1 MTSHNEKNLCLKVVS
16 VRPNNL
22 NKLKTPASTF
32 LFDKVS
38 GLLKGVINSNDLTT
52 YRTAAGSAL
61 ATALFSNP
69 QSKVVVIFGTGP
81 QALVHLKFMLFVR
94 KTLEKVYIVTKRS
107 INDLDVETVAKF
119 KDIFQLVEFVFINSN
134 NNAIGDLLQ
143 KADIICTC
151 TNSKVPVFNG
161 NLVNKGTHINA
172 IGSYT
177 LDTAEL
183 DDALMK
189 KLTKVLVDS
198 KVEAKK
204 EAGEL
209 KSLLQQEK
217 NNKETKNK
225 IIFELGE
232 ILVNINLE
240 NLENG
245 SNNVNLWDN
254 DNLTLF
260 KSVGVP
266 LQDLFIADF
275 IYGKALE
282 KELGTSINF

>member
-1 MTSHNEKNLCLKVVS
+1 MPEGSLI
-16 VRPNNL
+16 
-22 NKLKTPASTF
+22 KTPASTF

-94 KTLEKVYIVTKRS
+94 KTLEKVYIFTKRS
-107 INDLDVETVAKF
+107 INDLDVETLAKF

-225 IIFELGE
+225 IIFEL
-232 ILVNINLE
+232 VNINLE